1 MSSTGYRRAELE
13 RQRKEQLRRQQLRQR
28 ATGLLASCQETIRA
42 VTDPAVQQVVAKDL
56 REIQR
61 TLSDISSQISSA
73 PEQANKQLKRTQ
85 KDLNKVIANAETA
98 VKKWSKQQA
107 QAKAKLEAVQQT
119 LQAEKQSTN
128 KGSQQTLV
136 EAERQIR
143 QAASLYREGRYDE
156 MNSLCKQ
163 ADDLIEKAGQESFD
177 ESVRKEVV
185 GGLLT
190 TLTNMG
196 FAVEPPKLE
205 AKDNTPGVVT
215 LFGRMPSGK
224 MARFEVNLDGRLSFD
239 FDGYEGRACGKD
251 LEKINRT
258 LQEQFSVKLSGSQIT
273 WKNPDKIAK
282 GARNM
287 PSSGYRTGC

>member
-1 MSSTGYRRAELE
+1 MSLTGYRRAELE
-13 RQRKEQLRRQQLRQR
+13 RQRKEQLRLQQLRQR
-28 ATGLLASCQETIRA
+28 ATGLLASCRQTIRA
-42 VTDPAVQQVVAKDL
+42 VTDPAMQQLVAKDL
-56 REIQR
+56 QQIQK
-61 TLSDISSQISSA
+61 TLVQTSLQISST
-73 PEQANKQLKRTQ
+73 PEQANKQLKKTQ
-85 KDLNKVIANAETA
+85 KHLNKVIANAETT

-107 QAKAKLEAVQQT
+107 QARAKLEAVQQT
-119 LQAEKQSTN
+119 LRAEKQSAN
-128 KGSQQTLV
+128 KSGQQTLA

-156 MNSLCKQ
+156 MTSMCKQ
-163 ADDLIEKAGQESFD
+163 AGDLIEKAGQESFD

-185 GGLLT
+185 KGLLT

-196 FAVEPPKLE
+196 FAVESPKLQ
-205 AKDNTPGVVT
+205 AKNNTAGIVT
-215 LFGRMPSGK
+215 LSGRMPSGK

-251 LEKINRT
+251 LEKINST

-282 GARNM
+282 GARNI
-287 PSSGYRTGC
+287 PSSGHKAGC